1 MDFICAATKLHS
13 IMANWLADYHHMLLF
28 RLLSTAVVFG
38 VLWPALWLLRTIG
51 YRMIQRL
58 ATRVWRRA
66 HGWRGRVARRGAR
79 SARESLL

>member
-38 VLWPALWLLRTIG
+38 VLWPGLWLLRTIG
-51 YRMIQRL
+51 YRAIERL
-58 ATRVWRRA
+58 APRISRRA
-66 HGWRGRVARRGAR
+66 QGWHGRLARRGAR